1 MSKILNKAL
10 NNSTGIFSP
19 SEAGY
24 QYAIDTLSYLRAE
37 VIEQKFYEVPI
48 AEYFD
53 VDVGQAAYA
62 SEIVQNMSIQ
72 TGGDF
77 FSGDV
82 SANGNM
88 GQLEGVGAFVTPIRI
103 PTQYWLKKVNWNI
116 LEIKQ
121 AAQFQRWDVVEERLK
136 SLKKDW
142 DLGLQEV
149 SFLGHPNIST
159 LTGLINNPDLTPNTT
174 LISSPLSEMTTA
186 EFKSFVANVLKT
198 YWTYSN
204 KTAKPD
210 TFIIPTTDFLGLGDF
225 VSDLDV
231 RMSKIEY
238 LEKIFKLMTG
248 NANFKILDLA
258 YCQSDVN
265 DSRGIAKNRYVLYR
279 RNKDTLK
286 MTLPV
291 DFTMFAADTANQYQ
305 WTQAAMGQYSGVLIT
320 RPQEVLYIDETAS
333 ST

>member
-1 MSKILNKAL
+1 MSKINGQLL
-10 NNSTGIFSP
+10 NSTGIFS
-19 SEAGY
+19 SADAGY
-24 QYAIDTLSYLRAE
+24 QYAIDTLSYLRSE
-37 VIEQKFYEVPI
+37 IIEQKFYEVPI
-48 AEYFD
+48 ADYFT
-53 VDVGQAAYA
+53 VYVGQAAYS
-62 SEIVQNMSIQ
+62 SEIVQNMSFMS
-72 TGGDF
+72 GGDF

-88 GQLEGVGAFVTPIRI
+88 GKIEKVGAFTTPVRI
-103 PTQYWLKKVNWNI
+103 PTQYWAKGVSWNI

-142 DLGLQEV
+142 DLGIQEV
-149 SFLGHPNIST
+149 GFMGHPLITT
-159 LTGLINNPDLTPNTT
+159 LTGLINNADLTPNTT
-174 LISSPLSEMTTA
+174 LISTPIKDMSTA
-186 EFKSFVANVLKT
+186 EFKAFVASCLQT

-204 KTAKPD
+204 KTALPD
-210 TFIIPTTDFLGLGDF
+210 TFVLPTTDYLGLGDF

-238 LEKIFKLMTG
+238 LTKMFQLMT
-248 NANFKILDLA
+248 NNPKFRIIHLA

-265 DSRGIAKNRYVLYR
+265 SARGISKNRYVLYR
-279 RNKDTLK
+279 NDPQTLK

-305 WTQAAMGQYSGVLIT
+305 WNQNAMGQYSGVLIT
-320 RPQEVLYIDETAS
+320 RPEEVLYIDETAA